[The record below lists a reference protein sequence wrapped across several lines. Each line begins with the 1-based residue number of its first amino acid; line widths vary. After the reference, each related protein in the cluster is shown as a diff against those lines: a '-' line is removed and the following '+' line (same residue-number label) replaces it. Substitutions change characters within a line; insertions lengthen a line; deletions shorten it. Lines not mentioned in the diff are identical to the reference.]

1 MSVTIAASI
10 RSPSLCAVE
19 CCGTSTVHC
28 PLSTHTHTTTR
39 LSCAAIADETAEIVW
54 EADDDHTGGLDVQD
68 IVELYFRVTTDT
80 TGCEPR
86 RLFNLI
92 EFLLFSAP
100 SDTELAGTRNG
111 VPLTKKEKSLARAQA
126 FTLEAEEGTRMARS
140 RYGGRERV
148 PPVVLQ
154 YLERMDVQDL
164 SITFVQFLHSP
175 LALVPPN
182 WVDRVVI

>member
-1 MSVTIAASI
+1 M
-10 RSPSLCAVE
+10 LCV
-19 CCGTSTVHC
+19 
-28 PLSTHTHTTTR
+28 
-39 LSCAAIADETAEIVW
+39 AIADETAEIVW
-54 EADDDHTGGLDVQD
+54 EADDDHIGGLDVQD

-111 VPLTKKEKSLARAQA
+111 VPLTEKEKSLARAQA
-126 FTLEAEEGTRMARS
+126 FTLEAEEGIRMARS
-140 RYGGRERV
+140 RYGGREKV
-148 PPVVLQ
+148 PVVVLQ

-182 WVDRVVI
+182 WVCAFPAPQVCVAQDWSNCSRALTG